1 MLLPTN
7 SKYGMLLKLKAFMN
21 NAKPE
26 NRPVIRYAGVH
37 KFCFVLIRF
46 RYFPK
51 KVNREDIQN

>member
-26 NRPVIRYAGVH
+26 TDPLFGMQESTSFV
-37 KFCFVLIRF
+37 FVLIRF